1 MDKIEI
7 YAKFTSIDP
16 ANLAGFKAAIAEV
29 VALATDEADTLQY
42 DWSFNEDET
51 KCVVREAYT
60 DSAAVLTH
68 MDHVG
73 EALERLFALGGAFDV
88 DSFGDASPELLAVGE
103 SFGAVVYKQF
113 AGL

>member
-1 MDKIEI
+1 ME
-7 YAKFTSIDP
+7 
-16 ANLAGFKAAIAEV
+16 N
-29 VALATDEADTLQY
+29 
-42 DWSFNEDET
+42 
-51 KCVVREAYT
+51 
-60 DSAAVLTH
+60 
-68 MDHVG
+68 VG